1 MFSDSLPNVNQ
12 TFFIVFYCLS
22 TRTVVSQSRPL
33 RKYFLASNLFIIL
46 FAVILLIDYNA
57 EIFRNVLPSLESF
70 KTT

>member
-1 MFSDSLPNVNQ
+1 
-12 TFFIVFYCLS
+12 
-22 TRTVVSQSRPL
+22 
-33 RKYFLASNLFIIL
+33 L